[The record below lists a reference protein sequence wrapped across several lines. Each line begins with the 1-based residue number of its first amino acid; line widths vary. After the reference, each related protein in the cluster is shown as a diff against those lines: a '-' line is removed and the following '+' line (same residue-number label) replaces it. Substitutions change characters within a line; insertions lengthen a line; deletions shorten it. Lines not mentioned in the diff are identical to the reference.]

1 MYGAMREHAP
11 QSTRLAG
18 ALTAGVATLAFGY
31 AMANGMGAYITQ
43 HVPDALIYVPL
54 PDKPAVDPLPPPASD
69 LPLSTDARDI
79 ISPLT
84 NLESFTYDPDTL
96 TGVPPTDT
104 RRDTGPVSPL
114 PSTPPT
120 PIRTAAKMIPA
131 ASPAYPPADIRGDH
145 QGTSSLEVC
154 IDTAGRVTSASLA
167 GSSGYGSLDQA
178 ALKWVRDRKFTPAKV
193 DGQPQS
199 ICGHTVVYEWKL
211 NRR

>member
-1 MYGAMREHAP
+1 
-11 QSTRLAG
+11 
-18 ALTAGVATLAFGY
+18 
-31 AMANGMGAYITQ
+31 
-43 HVPDALIYVPL
+43 VPL

-84 NLESFTYDPDTL
+84 NLERFTYDPDTF

-104 RRDTGPVSPL
+104 RRDTGPALTASVNAADTGPL
-114 PSTPPT
+114 RRKNDPRGLTRLSA
-120 PIRTAAKMIPA
+120 R
-131 ASPAYPPADIRGDH
+131 DIRGDH

-167 GSSGYGSLDQA
+167 SSSGYGSLDQA
-178 ALKWVRDRKFTPAKV
+178 ALKWVRDRKFTPAKL

-199 ICGHTVVYEWKL
+199 ICGHPWSLRVETQPPLTGCEPRPVQAGWPRAPGRPTFRPALLEAPLSISSWEG
-211 NRR
+211 RFFF